1 MFVERLI
8 LEKGTAVEHC
18 TYLVWLLR
26 MLAIKMLEVTDL
38 SRIVPQFLGWEDSG
52 MILVEDL
59 PQELSV
65 MPCFSGASFLCQV
78 AFSCLAQG

>member
-1 MFVERLI
+1 MFVERPI
-8 LEKGTAVEHC
+8 LENGTAVEHY
-18 TYLVWLLR
+18 TYLVWFLSV
-26 MLAIKMLEVTDL
+26 LAVITDL
-38 SRIVPQFLGWEDSG
+38 CSVGPQFLRWKESG

-78 AFSCLAQG
+78 AFSYLAQG